1 MTPLERAAR
10 AMATEY
16 GQDPDEIILVEAVG
30 TRGRLARWQCNLP
43 AVRAVIEAIR
53 EPSEAMTKAGRDSL
67 EHDSDGSLLGGP
79 EEAAH
84 NTYSRMID
92 ALLEEGQ

>member
-1 MTPLERAAR
+1 VTPLERAAR
-10 AMATEY
+10 ALYRQGDTGPY
-16 GQDPDEIILVEAVG
+16 GPADEDEQWHQFIDDA
-30 TRGRLARWQCNLP
+30 
-43 AVRAVIEAIR
+43 RAVIEAIR

>member
-1 MTPLERAAR
+1 MTPLEHAAR
-10 AMATEY
+10 ALAQTRY
-16 GQDPDEIILVEAVG
+16 GYDAWEQEDADGRQRLLAEA
-30 TRGRLARWQCNLP
+30 
-43 AVRAVIEAIR
+43 RAVIEAIR